1 MEAGRG
7 LDAVVKDYAN
17 WYISRLR
24 WLEARL
30 GEPGRSEFLCS
41 QRFTVADIC
50 VTYALLLGKTLGL
63 DDRYTPRVAAYLQRM
78 EKRPA
83 LLEAYREQEAA
94 IPAGAEAATP
104 GAAKL

>member
-7 LDAVVKDYAN
+7 LDAVAKDYAN

-50 VTYALLLGKTLGL
+50 ITYALLHLIQQMEGARESLESS
-63 DDRYTPRVAAYLQRM
+63 TPVLRRH
-78 EKRPA
+78 P
-83 LLEAYREQEAA
+83 YRQHSG
-94 IPAGAEAATP
+94 GARES
-104 GAAKL
+104 